1 MDAAGVPEA
10 CDVCGFAWD
19 DVPAV
24 DIPPRL
30 RAALDGYLAVLADD
44 DPGLSTRPSADVWSV
59 IEYCGH
65 VRDVAFNLRDRIV
78 LGLAEDH
85 PTPKPMYQDVRIENG
100 LYADDTPAAM
110 ALELA
115 AGLGL
120 LAKTVAALDDARLA
134 RTLVYGWPRVADRS
148 LAWVAAQALHEAEHH
163 LADVQAQRA
172 PVDGG
177 Q

>member
-24 DIPPRL
+24 DIHRL
-30 RAALDGYLAVLADD
+30 TRVLLLYGYLAILADD

-59 IEYCGH
+59 MEYCGH

-100 LYADDTPAAM
+100 L
-110 ALELA
+110 
-115 AGLGL
+115 
-120 LAKTVAALDDARLA
+120 
-134 RTLVYGWPRVADRS
+134 
-148 LAWVAAQALHEAEHH
+148 
-163 LADVQAQRA
+163 
-172 PVDGG
+172 
-177 Q
+177 